1 MAVIDETKSLF
12 EHIRNRLPTGYGLGD
27 DETVYKDN
35 VPDHAVFQ
43 QSLREDHEGDVG
55 IFETLTSDF
64 SIMGGAIGYESKI
77 QFAVVTK
84 NGDIDSAVKYFKEAL
99 NNIKTNCKS
108 TGCYIK
114 NCKLV
119 NIMPVGKN
127 SVGLQMVTM
136 NISIKYV
143 LFN

>member
-1 MAVIDETKSLF
+1 MDTTNSLF
-12 EHIRNRLPTGYGLGD
+12 EHIKNRLPNGYGLGD
-27 DETVYKDN
+27 DGTTYDYN
-35 VPDHAVFQ
+35 IPDHMVFQ

-64 SIMGGAIGYESKI
+64 SIMGGALGYESKI
-77 QFAVVTK
+77 QFGVVTK
-84 NGDIDSAVKYFKEAL
+84 NGDIDSAVKYLKTAL
-99 NNIKTNCKS
+99 ENIKEDKKS

-114 NCKLV
+114 DCKLV

-127 SVGLQMVTM
+127 SFGLQMVTM

-143 LFN
+143 LLK

>member
-12 EHIRNRLPTGYGLGD
+12 EHLRNRLPSGYGLGND
-27 DETVYKDN
+27 GTVYKDN
-35 VPDHAVFQ
+35 IPDHAVFQ

-55 IFETLTSDF
+55 IFETLTGELN
-64 SIMGGAIGYESKI
+64 ILGGTLGYESKM

-84 NGDIDSAVKYFKEAL
+84 NGDIDSAVKYLKEAL

-114 NCKLV
+114 ECNLV
-119 NIMPVGKN
+119 NIVPVGKN

>member
-12 EHIRNRLPTGYGLGD
+12 EHLRNRLPNGYGLGND
-27 DETVYKDN
+27 GTVYKDN
-35 VPDHAVFQ
+35 VPDHTVFQ

-55 IFETLTSDF
+55 IFENITSDF
-64 SIMGGAIGYESKI
+64 SIMGGALGYESKV
-77 QFAVVTK
+77 QFGVVTK
-84 NGDIDSAVKYFKEAL
+84 NGDIDSAVKYLKEAL

-108 TGCYIK
+108 TGCYVK
-114 NCKLV
+114 SCKLV

-143 LFN
+143 LF

>member
-1 MAVIDETKSLF
+1 MDETKSLF

-27 DETVYKDN
+27 DGTVYKDN

-43 QSLREDHEGDVG
+43 QSLREDCEGDVG
-55 IFETLTSDF
+55 IFENITSDF
-64 SIMGGAIGYESKI
+64 SIMGGALGYISKM

-84 NGDIDSAVKYFKEAL
+84 NGDIDSAVKYLKDAL
-99 NNIKTNCKS
+99 YNIKTNCKS

-114 NCKLV
+114 ECKLV
-119 NIMPVGKN
+119 NIVPVGKN

>member
-12 EHIRNRLPTGYGLGD
+12 EHLRNRLPSGYGLGND
-27 DETVYKDN
+27 GTVYKDN
-35 VPDHAVFQ
+35 IPDHAVFQ

-55 IFETLTSDF
+55 IFENITSDF
-64 SIMGGAIGYESKI
+64 SIMGGSLGYISKM

-84 NGDIDSAVKYFKEAL
+84 NGDIDSAVKYLKEAL

-114 NCKLV
+114 ECKLV
-119 NIMPVGKN
+119 NIVPVGKN

-143 LFN
+143 LF